1 MSSHIE
7 PKHFIFNN
15 KFDRQALTDLYED
28 DYAYMEEIFSIT
40 LTQLK
45 GDLILLKKAYAGDDL
60 AELKKTAHKIKPSF
74 GFVGLPHQQQLCK
87 NFEELCS
94 AVSNTREIGNQ
105 YHQLESMVE
114 EFIGVIEDEYVRLKD
129 FNKA

>member
-1 MSSHIE
+1 MSNQTE

-15 KFDRQALTDLYED
+15 KIDSQVLTDLYED
-28 DYAYMEEIFSIT
+28 DYSYMEEIFSIT

-45 GDLILLKKAYAGDDL
+45 GDLIQLKKAFAGEDL

-74 GFVGLPHQQQLCK
+74 GFVGLPQPQQLCK

-94 AVSNTREIGNQ
+94 AANNTREIGNQ
-105 YHQLESMVE
+105 YLQLENMVE
-114 EFIGVIEDEYVRLKD
+114 EFIGVIEDDYVRLKD